1 MRSMSRHAQ
10 PGRRSP
16 VWISVRLGLAI
27 AIASGALHAQEAGL
41 QVTVINEK
49 TGETRTGLGAENF
62 SIKDGSTP
70 LRVHA
75 VRELRGPVDILM
87 LVDTSIVGEPVRPLA
102 EALIEELRED
112 EMMAIVGY
120 DEGAELLQ
128 DFTSGKQSL
137 RKAMDTVEYGNV
149 PRVHDALFASI
160 DSGFELSTNRRAIV
174 LLSGG
179 AVAGSRTPESEVL
192 ERSRAKR
199 VSIYSVFVRT
209 DARNLLRR
217 FAARTGGASFAARQL
232 KLDPR
237 ELADLVLEAVRN
249 PYELSVSG
257 VYSLGD
263 RIAVTVSESVRSK
276 AKLTASALPLE

>member
-1 MRSMSRHAQ
+1 MRSMSRKAP
-10 PGRRSP
+10 PGRCSP
-16 VWISVRLGLAI
+16 AWNSIRLGLAV
-27 AIASGALHAQEAGL
+27 AIAAGTLFAQDAGL
-41 QVTVINEK
+41 QVTVVDEK
-49 TGETRTGLGAENF
+49 TGETKTGLRAESF

-87 LVDTSIVGEPVRPLA
+87 LVDASIVGEPVRPVA

-112 EMMAIVGY
+112 ESMAIVGY

-128 DFTSGKQSL
+128 DFTSGKELL
-137 RKAMDTVEYGNV
+137 RRAMDTVEYGNV

-160 DSGFELSTNRRAIV
+160 DGGFELSTNRRAIV

-179 AVAGSRTPESEVL
+179 AVAGSRTPEAEVL
-192 ERSRAKR
+192 ERARAKR
-199 VSIYSVFVRT
+199 VSIYPVFVRT
-209 DARNLLRR
+209 DARSLLRR
-217 FAARTGGASFAARQL
+217 FASRTGGASFAARQL
-232 KLDPR
+232 KLDPQGLA
-237 ELADLVLEAVRN
+237 ELILGAVRN

-263 RIAVTVSESVRSK
+263 RIEVTVREAARSK
-276 AKLTASALPLE
+276 TKLRASALPLE

>member
-1 MRSMSRHAQ
+1 
-10 PGRRSP
+10 
-16 VWISVRLGLAI
+16 
-27 AIASGALHAQEAGL
+27 
-41 QVTVINEK
+41 
-49 TGETRTGLGAENF
+49 
-62 SIKDGSTP
+62 
-70 LRVHA
+70 
-75 VRELRGPVDILM
+75 M
-87 LVDTSIVGEPVRPLA
+87 LVDTSIVGEPVRPVA

-112 EMMAIVGY
+112 ESMAIVGY

-137 RKAMDTVEYGNV
+137 RKAMDAVEYGNV

-160 DSGFELSTNRRAIV
+160 DGGFELSRNRRAIV

-179 AVAGSRTPESEVL
+179 AVAGSRTPEAELL
-192 ERSRAKR
+192 ERARAKR

-209 DARNLLRR
+209 DARSLLRR
-217 FAARTGGASFAARQL
+217 FASRTGGASFAARQL

-237 ELADLVLEAVRN
+237 GLAELILEAVRN

-263 RIAVTVSESVRSK
+263 RIEVTVREAPRSK
-276 AKLTASALPLE
+276 TRLTASALPLE

>member
-1 MRSMSRHAQ
+1 MRSMSRQA
-10 PGRRSP
+10 PPVRCSP
-16 VWISVRLGLAI
+16 AWSSIRLGLTVVI
-27 AIASGALHAQEAGL
+27 AAGTLYAQDAGL
-41 QVTVINEK
+41 QVTVVDEK
-49 TGETRTGLGAENF
+49 TGETKTGLSAESF

-87 LVDTSIVGEPVRPLA
+87 LVDASIVGEAVRPVA

-112 EMMAIVGY
+112 ESMAIVGY

-128 DFTSGKQSL
+128 DFTSGKELL
-137 RKAMDTVEYGNV
+137 RRAMDTVEYGNV

-160 DSGFELSTNRRAIV
+160 DGGFELSTNRRAIV

-179 AVAGSRTPESEVL
+179 ATAGSRTPEAEVL
-192 ERSRAKR
+192 ERARAKR

-209 DARNLLRR
+209 DARSLLRR
-217 FAARTGGASFAARQL
+217 FASRTGGASFAARQL
-232 KLDPR
+232 KLDPQGLA
-237 ELADLVLEAVRN
+237 ELILEAVRN

-263 RIAVTVSESVRSK
+263 RIEVTVREAARSK
-276 AKLTASALPLE
+276 TKLTASALPLE